1 MKVRKL
7 TVREKA
13 YRIAAHAAM
22 TKSDALREQNA
33 VLCEAL
39 DLTVTLLTE
48 IAAMLAKVRNALGV
62 EGAR

>member
-1 MKVRKL
+1 
-7 TVREKA
+7 
-13 YRIAAHAAM
+13 M

-48 IAAMLAKVRNALGV
+48 IAAMLAKVRNALGL